1 MAHSR
6 RVNFDK
12 VFDKVFDKSINKI
25 YDKNNIKILH
35 GVWLLYV
42 LRT

>member
-1 MAHSR
+1 MTHSR

-25 YDKNNIKILH
+25 YDKKNIKISH